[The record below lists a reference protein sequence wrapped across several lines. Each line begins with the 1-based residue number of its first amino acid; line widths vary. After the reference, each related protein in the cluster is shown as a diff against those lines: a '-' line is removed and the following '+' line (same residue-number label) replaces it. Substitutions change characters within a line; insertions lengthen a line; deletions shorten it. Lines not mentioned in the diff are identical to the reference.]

1 MAEGD
6 GVGEGTSKKME
17 LSPGS
22 SLIFPLSGDEL
33 VRICAVVDV
42 TEGDAL
48 GKLQMTLSSCS
59 SANICTNLQDRK
71 SFTHYMQLT
80 MHYVL
85 YITCT
90 SSLTTQLK
98 SSDWRNDPAPEVIAY
113 ALTRSFSHAIH

>member
-59 SANICTNLQDRK
+59 SANICRNLQDSK

-80 MHYVL
+80 TTYYTSPVATTTYICAQLLGQKLKGKRANVHCRGSHY
-85 YITCT
+85 
-90 SSLTTQLK
+90 
-98 SSDWRNDPAPEVIAY
+98 
-113 ALTRSFSHAIH
+113 